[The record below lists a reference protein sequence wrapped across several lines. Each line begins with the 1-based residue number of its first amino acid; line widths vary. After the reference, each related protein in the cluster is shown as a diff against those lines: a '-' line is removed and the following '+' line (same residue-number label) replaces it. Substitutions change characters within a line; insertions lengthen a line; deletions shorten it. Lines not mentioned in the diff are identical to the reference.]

1 VSAELTSVVDA
12 DAPALEGLDIDA
24 PELEGIDVEHLPD
37 GKNRITIS
45 LPGYVARREF
55 VTSYPDW
62 LIRRVAALRG
72 LWTCDEIA
80 RDESPNYTAAAVRGT
95 MLAYLPE
102 ASFANATILDFGC
115 GAGASTVS
123 LARSFPAAH
132 VVGVEMEER
141 YLDVARG
148 RFEFYGFK
156 NVEVHVSPSGLELPP
171 GLGPFNFI
179 MMSGVF
185 EHLLPEERRSLMPR
199 LWDVLTPGGVLFLR
213 ETPHRWFPIESHTTG
228 LPLIGYLPDW
238 LACRV
243 ANLSSRGKGSWPNL
257 LRRGIRGGSL
267 SEIRRLLPAATLLR
281 PANGRDLIDLWYDS
295 TPKDRASFGKRCTRG
310 VLKAAKAVGIE
321 LPPYLEIALR
331 KP

>member
-1 VSAELTSVVDA
+1 VSAELTELVDI
-12 DAPALEGLDIDA
+12 DAPALQ
-24 PELEGIDVEHLPD
+24 GIAIERLSD

-45 LPGYVARREF
+45 LPGYIARREL
-55 VTSYPDW
+55 VTSYPEW

-72 LWTCDEIA
+72 AWTCDEIA
-80 RDESPNYTAAAVRGT
+80 REESPNYTAAAVRGT
-95 MLAYLPE
+95 MLAYLPDE
-102 ASFANATILDFGC
+102 ASFSGATILDFGC

-123 LARSFPAAH
+123 LCRSFPTAH

-148 RFEFYGFK
+148 RFDFYGLK
-156 NVEVHVSPSGLELPP
+156 NVEVHVSPSGLEIPP
-171 GLGPFNFI
+171 GLGPFDFI

-199 LWDVLTPGGVLFLR
+199 LWDVLEPGGVLFLR

-228 LPLIGYLPDW
+228 MPLLGYLPDW

-243 ANLSSRGKGSWPNL
+243 ANLSPRTKGATWPQL
-257 LRRGIRGGSL
+257 LRQGVRGASL
-267 SEIRRLLPAATLLR
+267 SEIRRLLPEATVLR
-281 PANGRDLIDLWYDS
+281 PADGRDLIDLWYES
-295 TPKDRASFGKRCTRG
+295 TPKDRASFGKRCTRD

-321 LPPYLEIALR
+321 LPPYLEIALK

>member
-1 VSAELTSVVDA
+1 VSAELTGVVDV
-12 DAPALEGLDIDA
+12 DAPALR
-24 PELEGIDVEHLPD
+24 GIDVEHLPD

-45 LPGYVARREF
+45 LPGYVARREI
-55 VTSYPDW
+55 VTSYPEW

-72 LWTCDEIA
+72 EWTCDEIA
-80 RDESPNYTAAAVRGT
+80 REESPNYTAAAVRGT

-102 ASFANATILDFGC
+102 TSFSGATILDFGC

-123 LARSFPAAH
+123 LCRSFPTAH

-148 RFEFYGFK
+148 RFEFYGLK
-156 NVEVHVSPSGLELPP
+156 NVEVHVSPSGLEIPS
-171 GLGPFNFI
+171 GLGPFDFI

-199 LWDVLTPGGVLFLR
+199 LWDVLEPGGVLFLR

-228 LPLIGYLPDW
+228 MPLIGYLPDW
-238 LACRV
+238 LALRV
-243 ANLSSRGKGSWPNL
+243 ANLSPRTKGATWSQL
-257 LRRGIRGGSL
+257 LRRGVRGGSL
-267 SEIRRLLPAATLLR
+267 SEIRRLLPEAKVLR

-295 TPKDRASFGKRCTRG
+295 TPKDRRSFGKRCTRG
-310 VLKAAKAVGIE
+310 VLKAAKAVGFE
-321 LPPYLEIALR
+321 LPPYLEIALQ